1 MRQGFLSGRK
11 LSSLGL
17 GLCVPLGGG
26 VVIVD
31 GQAQPY
37 ETQSFPGPQFLL
49 CYETVPQ

>member
-1 MRQGFLSGRK
+1 MLQGFLSGRK

-17 GLCVPLGGG
+17 GLCVPLGG
-26 VVIVD
+26 VVIID

-37 ETQSFPGPQFLL
+37 GTLSFPGPQLLL